1 MLRKRR
7 VSEKTGLKKNTRT
20 SRLNGTKMSSRI
32 TYGGVAKT
40 NFIYLYKWDSSCRPP
55 SLPPLHSTH
64 TLRSIRQSTGLGVP
78 NEGTTTC
85 KTFITKRK
93 YLRLDFSLI
102 KRTACMK
109 TNTYVKTTLAS
120 IEQLTNRW
128 YSEIGSVSSSMI
140 FFSSTRKNIRKKM
153 QDSSVFRV

>member
-1 MLRKRR
+1 
-7 VSEKTGLKKNTRT
+7 
-20 SRLNGTKMSSRI
+20 MS
-32 TYGGVAKT
+32 
-40 NFIYLYKWDSSCRPP
+40 PP
-55 SLPPLHSTH
+55 SPSPPSPPLHSTH

-78 NEGTTTC
+78 NEGTNSC

-93 YLRLDFSLI
+93 YLRLDFSLM

-109 TNTYVKTTLAS
+109 RNTYVKTTLAS

-140 FFSSTRKNIRKKM
+140 FFSSTGKNIRKKKARFKCF
-153 QDSSVFRV
+153 QGVVVRCLVTRGSWPGFIVTKQTSCLGS

>member
-1 MLRKRR
+1 MAQKVFAYYLR
-7 VSEKTGLKKNTRT
+7 
-20 SRLNGTKMSSRI
+20 RL
-32 TYGGVAKT
+32 AKT
-40 NFIYLYKWDSSCRPP
+40 HFICLYKWDSSCRPP
-55 SLPPLHSTH
+55 PPPLPPSPPLHSTH

-78 NEGTTTC
+78 NEGTNSC

-109 TNTYVKTTLAS
+109 RNTYVKTTLAS

-140 FFSSTRKNIRKKM
+140 FFSSTGKNIRKKM
-153 QDSSVFRV
+153 QDLSVFRV